1 MELSIGHVKPA
12 TLELNVKR
20 GERLHSDQVMDDAG
34 GIAVVLAVM
43 EGLDGTSGILKV
55 LVPKNKG
62 KFPTFN
68 SKQRMTNQNSY
79 NKTDEKKAKV
89 IPNRSLLVSDF
100 VDAFWILDAH
110 GPGSKNEHL

>member
-79 NKTDEKKAKV
+79 NKIDEKKEKV
-89 IPNRSLLVSDF
+89 IPIAPKNKGTPPPPRSTLNNAWLTKLL
-100 VDAFWILDAH
+100 
-110 GPGSKNEHL
+110 